1 MRKRENCNVRG
12 MSIRTKLMITML
24 LILGFTL
31 CAFWMLNYAL
41 LPGYYQHKKVSMLVD
56 SYNSVNTITQ
66 KDQPQLSKNGQLS
79 DKSVREIDIMSANHS
94 YSIYLFELTNF
105 LGNIMYSFDYP
116 SSDTISERQSKT
128 VEEKTREYVLG
139 LERGGSV
146 GERGDSK
153 KKITESENYSVYK
166 IMDDRIGSEYIE
178 LFGQL
183 KSGQFVYMRTNYQSM
198 TESVAIFNHFLGYVA
213 VGAVVV
219 SMLLMI
225 VVSNSFAKPILKIA
239 DIANQMANLDFD
251 VRYPVHTKDEIG
263 LLGHSIN
270 ALSDKLENTILE
282 LKSAN
287 NELQKDIQNKIQI
300 DEDA

>member
-105 LGNIMYSFDYP
+105 LGNIMY
-116 SSDTISERQSKT
+116 
-128 VEEKTREYVLG
+128 
-139 LERGGSV
+139 
-146 GERGDSK
+146 
-153 KKITESENYSVYK
+153 
-166 IMDDRIGSEYIE
+166 
-178 LFGQL
+178 
-183 KSGQFVYMRTNYQSM
+183 
-198 TESVAIFNHFLGYVA
+198 
-213 VGAVVV
+213 
-219 SMLLMI
+219 
-225 VVSNSFAKPILKIA
+225 
-239 DIANQMANLDFD
+239 
-251 VRYPVHTKDEIG
+251 
-263 LLGHSIN
+263 
-270 ALSDKLENTILE
+270 
-282 LKSAN
+282 
-287 NELQKDIQNKIQI
+287 
-300 DEDA
+300 

>member
-116 SSDTISERQSKT
+116 SSDTISERK
-128 VEEKTREYVLG
+128 RR
-139 LERGGSV
+139 RG
-146 GERGDSK
+146 
-153 KKITESENYSVYK
+153 N
-166 IMDDRIGSEYIE
+166 MC
-178 LFGQL
+178 
-183 KSGQFVYMRTNYQSM
+183 SGWK
-198 TESVAIFNHFLGYVA
+198 GVA
-213 VGAVVV
+213 VLANVVIPKKR
-219 SMLLMI
+219 LR
-225 VVSNSFAKPILKIA
+225 NPKI
-239 DIANQMANLDFD
+239 
-251 VRYPVHTKDEIG
+251 
-263 LLGHSIN
+263 
-270 ALSDKLENTILE
+270 
-282 LKSAN
+282 
-287 NELQKDIQNKIQI
+287 IQFIR
-300 DEDA
+300 